1 MKTPQQHSNRILLA
15 VTGLS
20 PQIVTE
26 TLYALCVIQDPAF
39 IPTEV
44 HILTTEEG
52 AERARLNLLS
62 KQGWFHR
69 LRKDYHLPAIKF
81 TADCIHVL
89 EDVTGNRLSDIRTVE
104 DNEQAA
110 NTITN
115 KVREFTG
122 KKDTALHVS
131 IAGGRKT
138 MGFYVGYALSLYGR
152 EQDRLSHVLVNSPYE
167 QHPDFYYPTPYSRII
182 HTRFGNPKPMD
193 TQEANVTLAE
203 IPFVC
208 LRHSLSKNSLERDT
222 PFSVA
227 VHAVQQEISPPRI
240 SINLQKQTLFCGGKE
255 VVISTAPF
263 AFYALFAIRKQKGY
277 PAIHWTD
284 ANANEFLQLYAHITG
299 EHHTRYAQAK
309 KALINGFS
317 KDAFDYR
324 KTNINRLL
332 QKELGARAK
341 NYLLEGTGKRP
352 LTRFEIAI
360 PAERI
365 DIIEKD
371 KDISANKLT
380 NHKLFR
386 WKRV

>member
-1 MKTPQQHSNRILLA
+1 MISSTQHPARYSKRILLA

-39 IPTEV
+39 MPTEV

-62 KQGWFHR
+62 KEGWFHR
-69 LRKDYHLPAIKF
+69 LRRDYKLPPIHF

-89 EDVTGNRLSDIRTVE
+89 EDVTGNRLSDIRTVD

-110 NTITN
+110 NAITN
-115 KVREFTG
+115 KVRQFTG

-167 QHPDFYYPTPYSRII
+167 GHPEFYYPTPYSRII
-182 HTRFGNPKPMD
+182 HTRFANPKPMD
-193 TQEANVTLAE
+193 TQEAQVTLAE

-208 LRHSLSKNSLERDT
+208 LRHGLPKDLLERAT

-227 VHAVQQEISPPRI
+227 VHAVQQELSPPQI
-240 SINLQKQTLFCGGKE
+240 KINLLEQTLLCGNEK
-255 VVISTAPF
+255 VTINTAPF
-263 AFYALFAIRKQKGY
+263 AFYAWFALRKKRGDA
-277 PAIHWTD
+277 AIHWTD
-284 ANANEFLQLYAHITG
+284 ANANEFLKVYARITG
-299 EHHTRYAQAK
+299 EHDAYYVRAK
-309 KALINGFS
+309 KALKKGFS
-317 KDAFDYR
+317 KDSFDYR
-324 KTNINRLL
+324 KTNIHRVLRKALGLKAKAYYL
-332 QKELGARAK
+332 QS
-341 NYLLEGTGKRP
+341 TGKRP
-352 LTRFEIAI
+352 LTRFELAI

-365 DIIEKD
+365 EIIGADRIKML
-371 KDISANKLT
+371 S
-380 NHKLFR
+380 
-386 WKRV
+386 V